1 MISGIDI
8 ERKIDRCKCGT
19 LFFQDSFEGFAPK
32 YVSNVLSGLVK
43 NGKLVRIAQGIY
55 LKPKQTRFG
64 IVYPSVAE
72 VVAVIAKRDHAQVL
86 PSGYTALNRL
96 GLSEQVPAL
105 ETYVTSGSARHITIN
120 GMDVELKT
128 SVPKTFAPKNEV
140 MAMLF
145 LALRT
150 WGQAELDGEI
160 RQNIVRLLL
169 PYVEQKESLKKDL
182 VYAPA
187 WIREYLKGIIDEL

>member
-1 MISGIDI
+1 MINGIDI
-8 ERKIDRCKCGT
+8 EKKIDRCRFGS
-19 LFFQDSFEGFAPK
+19 LFFLDSFEGFAPK
-32 YVSNVLSGLVK
+32 YVNNVLSGLVK
-43 NGKLVRIAQGIY
+43 SGKLVRIAQGIY

-96 GLSEQVPAL
+96 GLSEQVPAV

-128 SVPKTFAPKNEV
+128 SVPKTFAPKNEI

-145 LALRT
+145 LAMRT
-150 WGQAELDGEI
+150 WGQSELDGEM
-160 RQNIVRLLL
+160 RQNIVRLLQ
-169 PYVEQKESLKKDL
+169 PMTEQKDSLRKDL

-187 WIREYLKGIIDEL
+187 WIREYLKEIIDEL